1 MKVRSCSKYVR
12 YKAADSARVR
22 VRPGYANERIGAS
35 GD

>member
-12 YKAADSARVR
+12 YKVVVSARVR
-22 VRPGYANERIGAS
+22 VRAGYANQRIGAS